1 MARTKKG
8 SSGEGLLGLF
18 ALLPWWVCVVL
29 AVVAYFGLHAL
40 AGLPPAKPQAGPS
53 GSQFQS
59 LAMDAMVRGAAGALQ
74 YALPIALLIAALMS
88 AFQRHVRRTLLNA
101 STQSQ
106 GASAVDGMTW
116 HQFELLIGE
125 AFRQKG
131 FTVVEIGGSGP
142 DGGVDLVLRK
152 PSTNGN
158 ETFLVQCKHWKAYK
172 VGVNVVRE
180 LYGVMAARGAAGGFV
195 VTSGRFT
202 KEAGAFA
209 DGRNMRLIDGPK
221 LTALLAA
228 TSAPQPTAQQSAA
241 DVTMVVCPACSQPMV
256 LRKAKRGPNAGE
268 SFYGCSTYPVC
279 KRTRQ
284 AISS

>member
-8 SSGEGLLGLF
+8 SSGEGLLGFF
-18 ALLPWWVCVVL
+18 ALLPWWVCAAL

-40 AGLPPAKPQAGPS
+40 AEQPPVKPQAGPP
-53 GSQFQS
+53 GSQFHA
-59 LAMDAMVRGAAGALQ
+59 LAIDAMVRGGATALQ
-74 YALPIALLIAALMS
+74 YVLPLVLLAAAVMS
-88 AFQRHVRRTLLNA
+88 AFQRHARKKLLE
-101 STQSQ
+101 
-106 GASAVDGMTW
+106 ASAQGQDAAAINGMTW

-131 FTVVEIGGSGP
+131 FTIVEIGGSGP

-158 ETFLVQCKHWKAYK
+158 ETFLVQCKQWKAYK

-209 DGRNMRLIDGPK
+209 EGRNMRLIDGPK

-241 DVTMVVCPACSQPMV
+241 DVTMVVCPVCAQPMV
-256 LRKAKRGPNAGE
+256 LRRAKRGPNAGE
-268 SFYGCSTYPVC
+268 AFYGCSTYPVC
-279 KRTRQ
+279 KGTRS
-284 AISS
+284 A